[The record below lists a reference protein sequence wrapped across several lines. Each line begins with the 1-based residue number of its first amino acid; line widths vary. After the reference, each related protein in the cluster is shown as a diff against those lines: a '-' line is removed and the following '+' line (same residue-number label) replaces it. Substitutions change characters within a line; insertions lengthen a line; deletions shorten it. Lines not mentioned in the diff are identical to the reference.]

1 MNASP
6 HMEVRPL
13 AEADASEYHE
23 LRLRALREHPDA
35 FTSSYEEDR
44 LKPLAW
50 AKSRVVPSAEAP
62 HDFVLG
68 AFADGKLVGIL
79 GMSVEPR
86 AKIRHKGH
94 VFGRDVAPEC
104 AGRGV
109 GQKLM
114 AACVARA
121 RGIAALEQLQL
132 TVTDSN
138 VRARFFYEQAGFRSF
153 GVERNAVKI
162 GERYIHKCHM
172 ALDLR

>member
-1 MNASP
+1 
-6 HMEVRPL
+6 MEVRSL

-23 LRLRALREHPDA
+23 LRLRALRDHPDA

-50 AKSRVVPSAEAP
+50 AKSRVAPSAEAP
-62 HDFVLG
+62 NDFVLG
-68 AFADGKLVGIL
+68 AFADGKLIGIL

-86 AKIRHKGH
+86 AKVRHKGH
-94 VFGRDVAPEC
+94 VFGMYVAPEY

-114 AACVARA
+114 THCIRRA
-121 RGIAALEQLQL
+121 RGIAAIEQLQL
-132 TVTDSN
+132 TVTESN
-138 VRARFFYEQAGFRSF
+138 IRAKSFYEKAGFRSF

-162 GERYIHKCHM
+162 GERYVHKCHM
-172 ALDLR
+172 TLDLDGADAD

>member
-1 MNASP
+1 
-6 HMEVRPL
+6 MEIRAL
-13 AEADASEYHE
+13 AEADAAEYQE

-50 AKSRVVPSAEAP
+50 AKARIVGSAAAP
-62 HDFVLG
+62 DDFVLG
-68 AFADGKLVGIL
+68 AFAEGKLVGIL

-86 AKIRHKGH
+86 QKIRHKGH
-94 VFGRDVAPEC
+94 VFGMYVAAEH

-114 AACVARA
+114 SACIERA

-132 TVTDSN
+132 TVTESN
-138 VRARFFYEQAGFRSF
+138 GRAKSFYEQAGFRSF

-162 GERYIHKCHM
+162 GARYVDKCHM
-172 ALDLR
+172 TLRLRGPDAG